1 MTTPLHDIAAL
12 DVPLPVVEAE
22 ICFLQAAE
30 RTHSPSDRIA
40 FALDAWLVTHP
51 KAPVSRDAD
60 YDGWSEWIA
69 ARQDEMN
76 RAHKE
81 ASNA

>member
-1 MTTPLHDIAAL
+1 MTAPLPSIAAL

-22 ICFLQAAE
+22 VCFLRAAA
-30 RTHSPSDRIA
+30 RTKSPSERIA
-40 FALDAWLVTHP
+40 YYLDIRLERHP
-51 KAPVSRDAD
+51 ELLATDAD
-60 YDGWSEWIA
+60 FPGWSEWIA